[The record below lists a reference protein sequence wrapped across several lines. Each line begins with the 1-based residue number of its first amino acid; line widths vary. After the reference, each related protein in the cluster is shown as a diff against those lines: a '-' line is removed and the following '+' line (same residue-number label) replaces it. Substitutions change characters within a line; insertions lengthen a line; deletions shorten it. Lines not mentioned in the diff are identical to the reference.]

1 MLKRI
6 DKLLISVYLKYF
18 VSVLVVTMFIL
29 VIGMFYSYM
38 KLIIDKNLG
47 IATYAQILRNFV
59 MVFIPSGC
67 SVAVLISSILTFTN
81 LSETLELCAM
91 KSLGISFWRILL
103 SFSIGTIII
112 GICVFICSHH
122 LTPKSIRDTEDI
134 LFDLKKMNPSL
145 TIKEKEFFNDFPGY
159 TVYVDKKDGNKMS
172 GVMIYAHKR
181 KDGKKTNA
189 LIVGDHGYI
198 NVDNDGQSMLFS
210 LDKGV
215 NYLASSFVTDDN
227 KDEEVHV
234 TMNFKKQDIYI
245 NSQMFKSGSANHYN
259 DSVVS
264 FKLINDIIKNDSQ
277 IAYYDGI
284 IKDEIL
290 KLFND
295 DDQKN
300 MSLSVLNLK
309 DFINDI
315 KRNKKFESVVEDVE
329 AISDK
334 YSTEIRNM
342 KYRKLANMWN
352 YYELSRRCGF
362 VIACFVMMITGISIG
377 FLMNRGGIIFPLSI
391 ASVLISVY
399 FVFNFIGENMFMN
412 GFINPFWG
420 GFSGCLSLLPFT
432 TLFLVAA
439 VRDIKIF
446 AKIPFLSSR

>member
-1 MLKRI
+1 
-6 DKLLISVYLKYF
+6 
-18 VSVLVVTMFIL
+18 
-29 VIGMFYSYM
+29 M
-38 KLIIDKNLG
+38 KLIIDKNIG

-284 IKDEIL
+284 IK
-290 KLFND
+290 
-295 DDQKN
+295 
-300 MSLSVLNLK
+300 
-309 DFINDI
+309 
-315 KRNKKFESVVEDVE
+315 
-329 AISDK
+329 
-334 YSTEIRNM
+334 
-342 KYRKLANMWN
+342 
-352 YYELSRRCGF
+352 
-362 VIACFVMMITGISIG
+362 
-377 FLMNRGGIIFPLSI
+377 
-391 ASVLISVY
+391 
-399 FVFNFIGENMFMN
+399 
-412 GFINPFWG
+412 
-420 GFSGCLSLLPFT
+420 
-432 TLFLVAA
+432 
-439 VRDIKIF
+439 
-446 AKIPFLSSR
+446 